1 VLVRNLSD
9 GLWLFPLHS
18 PLDDDPRATPPHPY
32 IFPTMEILHLTLIGF
47 IALIS
52 LFDSTPCTQKPF
64 RRLQRYLLDWA
75 TLHTPDVLKQSALD
89 ALQEGSTTEL
99 GFENAQ

>member
-9 GLWLFPLHS
+9 VFWLFPLQS
-18 PLDDDPRATPPHPY
+18 RLDDDHCATLFTS

-75 TLHTPDVLKQSALD
+75 ALHTPDVLEQSALD
-89 ALQEGSTTEL
+89 ALQKGNATEL
-99 GFENAQ
+99 GFENPQ